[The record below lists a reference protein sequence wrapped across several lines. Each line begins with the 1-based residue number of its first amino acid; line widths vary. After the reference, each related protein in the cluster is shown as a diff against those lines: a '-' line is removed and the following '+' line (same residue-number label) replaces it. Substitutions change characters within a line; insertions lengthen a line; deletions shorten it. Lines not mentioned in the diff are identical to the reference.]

1 MVSLLDVQPS
11 DRILEIGFGPGIALA
26 ALDLQPVLDLQLRL
40 GEGTGAALA
49 MGLIEAGV
57 KILKE
62 MATFDEAGV
71 SEGEY

>member
-1 MVSLLDVQPS
+1 M
-11 DRILEIGFGPGIALA
+11 EIGHSFMLERIGVEPI
-26 ALDLQPVLDLQLRL
+26 LDLRMRL

-62 MATFDEAGV
+62 MATFGEAGV
-71 SEGEY
+71 AEGEY

>member
-1 MVSLLDVQPS
+1 MLRFTMRPFNATY
-11 DRILEIGFGPGIALA
+11 R
-26 ALDLQPVLDLQLRL
+26 LRL

-49 MGLIEAGV
+49 IGLIEAGV

-71 SEGEY
+71 SQV

>member
-1 MVSLLDVQPS
+1 MLDHLGADP
-11 DRILEIGFGPGIALA
+11 I
-26 ALDLQPVLDLQLRL
+26 LDLKLRL

-62 MATFDEAGV
+62 MATFEDAGV
-71 SEGEY
+71 SGQNA